1 MNDAE
6 FNALADA
13 TLARLE
19 AALEAAVD
27 AGADFDFELAPGGI
41 LEVEFDDGSKIVV
54 NRHAANQELWI
65 AAKSGGYH
73 FARSGEQWI
82 AARDGAEFFS
92 TLSAAIRDASGEDFQ
107 LEA

>member
-1 MNDAE
+1 MTESE
-6 FNALADA
+6 FLNLTDGIFS
-13 TLARLE
+13 RIE
-19 AALEAAVD
+19 AAIDD
-27 AGADFDFELAPGGI
+27 AGLDADYLTNGNV
-41 LEVEFDDGSKIVV
+41 LEIEFDNGSKIVV
-54 NRHAANQELWI
+54 NCHTANQELWI

>member
-41 LEVEFDDGSKIVV
+41 LEVEFDDGGKIVV
-54 NRHAANQELWI
+54 NRHGVAREIWVA
-65 AAKSGGYH
+65 
-73 FARSGEQWI
+73 ARSGGFHFRAEDGVWKDT
-82 AARDGAEFFS
+82 RDGVELFERLGALIA
-92 TLSAAIRDASGEDFQ
+92 THGGAPVRLR
-107 LEA
+107 

>member
-54 NRHAANQELWI
+54 NRHGVAREIWVAARAGGFHFRAEDGVWKDTRDGVELFERLEDLI
-65 AAKSGGYH
+65 AAQGG
-73 FARSGEQWI
+73 
-82 AARDGAEFFS
+82 
-92 TLSAAIRDASGEDFQ
+92 
-107 LEA
+107 EAVRLR